1 MMRRMNRMA
10 RVFAAM
16 VLLVCAGAAQA
27 ADVRAWLDRNSMQ
40 LGETVTL
47 NIEVS
52 GDSRA
57 PQPDFSALRQDF
69 DLLGT
74 QSSSAVNIVNGQT
87 SSKLLWAVG
96 LQPHHV
102 GTIAIPALDVAG
114 AKTQPLTL
122 NVQAASTTASGKS
135 GDDLYLEASVEP
147 KTPYVQQQVLYT
159 VKLFFALNFS
169 DGSMDEPHID
179 GVSAHKLGQDAYYT
193 AQVGGRSYR
202 VWEKRY
208 ALTPEKSGS
217 LTLPSV
223 VFRGHAIDP
232 ADINSFFTRG
242 RAVTARSDAIALDVR
257 ARPAASGSDTWLPAH
272 TLTLTAQGIDAMAT
286 ARVGEPLTLTLDLK
300 AQGLGF
306 EQLPDLKLPT
316 IDGADVYPDKTTTQN
331 RDDGAWLYGER
342 ERKFAIVPNRAGKLT
357 LPEIQLAW
365 WDTANDRAELAQI
378 PALTL
383 TVQPAAA
390 APAAPAAS
398 AVSPS
403 KIGDNVPANGT
414 SGQPLGAGETAVF
427 WRRLAF
433 VTGALWLLTLL
444 GWIVTLARARNSSPP
459 PARPAVAAPVGLPG
473 GVATWQRAVQA
484 GDWPAAAKSLLAW
497 AKSERP
503 GLNNLGQLADAL
515 AEDEA
520 AHAVRELDR
529 ACYGQAAAAD
539 LAVRLQSHLRK
550 SLPWKR
556 AASGMQDSVLPALY
570 SARR

>member
-1 MMRRMNRMA
+1 MKGRMNRMV
-10 RVFAAM
+10 RVWSAFALFA
-16 VLLVCAGAAQA
+16 CAIAAHA
-27 ADVRAWLDRNSMQ
+27 ADVRAWLDRTTMQ

-52 GDSRA
+52 GDTRA

-74 QSSSAVNIVNGQT
+74 QSSSSVNIVNGQT

-96 LQPHHV
+96 LQPRHV
-102 GTIAIPALDVAG
+102 GMIAIPALDVAG
-114 AKTQPLTL
+114 AKTQPLSL
-122 NVQAASTTASGKS
+122 NVLPAAATASGKS

-147 KTPYVQQQVLYT
+147 KTPYVQQQVLYS
-159 VKLFFALNFS
+159 VKLYFALNFS
-169 DGSMDEPHID
+169 DGSMDEPHLD

-217 LTLPSV
+217 LTLPPV

-242 RAVTARSDAIALDVR
+242 RAVTARSDAITLDVR
-257 ARPAASGSDTWLPAH
+257 PRPAASGNDTWLPAH
-272 TLTLTAQGIDAMAT
+272 TLTLSAQGIDVNAS

-306 EQLPDLKLPT
+306 EQLPDLKLPP

-342 ERKFAIVPNRAGKLT
+342 ERKFAIVPNRAGTLT
-357 LPEIQLAW
+357 LPAIQLAW

-383 TVQPAAA
+383 TVQPAANS
-390 APAAPAAS
+390 PSVPAAS
-398 AVSPS
+398 AGSPS

-414 SGQPLGAGETAVF
+414 SGQAIGAGEAAVF
-427 WRRLAF
+427 WRRIAG
-433 VTGALWLLTLL
+433 VAVALWLVTLL
-444 GWIVTLARARNSSPP
+444 GWIVTRARARSAVPP
-459 PARPAVAAPVGLPG
+459 PPRRASAAPVALPG
-473 GVATWQRAVQA
+473 GIATWQRAVQSA
-484 GDWPAAAKSLLAW
+484 DWPAAAKALLAW
-497 AKSERP
+497 SKSEAP

-515 AEDEA
+515 ADPA
-520 AHAVRELDR
+520 AAQAVRELDR
-529 ACYGQAAAAD
+529 ACYGQAAAPD
-539 LAVRLQSHLRK
+539 LAVRLQAHLRK

-556 AASGMQDSVLPALY
+556 SAGKSDASALPALY
-570 SARR
+570 PGRR